1 MLTIAQELSERWKFG
16 VVSKMDVNMQGCH
29 DMVLLDAIGIGDVR
43 IYGQDIDDTYGLDG
57 A

>member
-43 IYGQDIDDTYGLDG
+43 SYGQDIDDTYGLDG